1 MRRGSRRIF
10 REAGENPC
18 IIAHVHAAG
27 PQSSRAIRPLE
38 MSPPQ
43 QCKASDVSTTKL
55 ANRVNTGL
63 QCKSIKLG
71 KAEPNEATQE
81 LQTFEKSMAHF

>member
-27 PQSSRAIRPLE
+27 SQSSRAIRPLE
-38 MSPPQ
+38 MFPPQ
-43 QCKASDVSTTKL
+43 SKASDVSTTKL
-55 ANRVNTGL
+55 ANTGW
-63 QCKSIKLG
+63 QCKRIKLG
-71 KAEPNEATQE
+71 KALPNEASQE
-81 LQTFEKSMAHF
+81 IQTL

>member
-43 QCKASDVSTTKL
+43 QCK
-55 ANRVNTGL
+55 G
-63 QCKSIKLG
+63 IKLG